1 MEEEYLS
8 DITKERGIVSKVFGK
23 ISRAYVGLVHDLIY
37 YRGVYMVGRENIP
50 PVGTP
55 MIIVS
60 NHQNTLNDALA
71 VEFGFK
77 DRDVCIFTRA
87 DMFKKAPIRWMLRSF
102 NLLPAFR
109 YSQDGLDTVS
119 FNEKLFKIAGKDIL
133 KGNAALI
140 FPEAVNQD
148 KRWLGNFSEGYLRMA
163 FDTVQDD
170 KFQTDIKI
178 LPIVNHYSD
187 YFAFREDVMLK
198 IGEPI
203 SLKDYYELYQTKPRT
218 ARRNINAEVRSR
230 IEQMMLNITD
240 LDNYDAIDYLRLT
253 YGRRYCRLC
262 GGNPARLPDRLESDK
277 ALFAELEQARDQHA
291 DDLKEIYEGA
301 LKLKDACKRCKV
313 EDKNFDEKRPST
325 FKFIM
330 QFLGLVVLFPLFIF
344 SLIPNLLLFLAPMP
358 FTDRLKAGTSH
369 QAMFVGGVR
378 FALNTLFVGPLVYT
392 LQMII
397 DVYFFG
403 WIAAAVHLVLL
414 PFFGIGAWQY
424 RRGFITLKRQWR
436 FRRERNR
443 GLAGMDELRTKIFD
457 KLDNILSKN
466 TWKKEL

>member
-1 MEEEYLS
+1 MEEEYIS
-8 DITKERGIVSKVFGK
+8 KVIKERGIVSRVFGK

-87 DMFKKAPIRWMLRSF
+87 DMFKKPVVRWILRGF

-119 FNEKLFKIAGKDIL
+119 YNEDVFKIAGKDIL
-133 KGNAALI
+133 KGNAVLI

-148 KRWLGNFSEGYLRMA
+148 KRWLGTFSEGYLRMA
-163 FDTVQDD
+163 FDAVKDND
-170 KFQTDIKI
+170 FKTDIKI

-187 YFAFREDVMLK
+187 YFGFREDVMLK
-198 IGEPI
+198 IGEPL

-218 ARRNINAEVRSR
+218 ARRNINSEIRSR
-230 IEQMMLNITD
+230 IERMMLNITD

-253 YGRRYCRLC
+253 YGRHYCRLC
-262 GGNPARLPDRLESDK
+262 GGNPNKLPDRLESDK
-277 ALFAELEQARDQHA
+277 ALFAELEAAKADHA
-291 DDLKEIYEGA
+291 DDLKEIYEGSLT
-301 LKLKDACKRCKV
+301 LKATCKCCKV

-325 FKFIM
+325 IKFIM
-330 QFLGLVVLFPLFIF
+330 QLLGLIVLFPLFIF
-344 SLIPNLLLFLAPMP
+344 SLIPNLLLFLAPFP
-358 FTDRLKAGTSH
+358 LTDKLKAGNSH

-378 FALNTLFVGPLVYT
+378 FTLNTLFVGPLVYT
-392 LQMII
+392 LQMFL

-403 WIAAAVHLVLL
+403 WIVAAVHLVLL

-424 RRGFITLKRQWR
+424 RRGFITMKRQWR
-436 FRRERNR
+436 FRRERNK
-443 GLAGMDELRTKIFD
+443 GLAGMDELRKKIFD

>member
-1 MEEEYLS
+1 MS
-8 DITKERGIVSKVFGK
+8 RVFGK

-87 DMFKKAPIRWMLRSF
+87 DMFKKPVVRWILRGF

-119 FNEKLFKIAGKDIL
+119 YNEDVFKIAGKDIL
-133 KGNAALI
+133 KGNAVLI

-163 FDTVQDD
+163 FDAVKDD
-170 KFQTDIKI
+170 DFKTDIKI

-187 YFAFREDVMLK
+187 YFGFREDVMLK
-198 IGEPI
+198 IGEPL
-203 SLKDYYELYQTKPRT
+203 SLKDYYEQYQSKPRT
-218 ARRNINAEVRSR
+218 ARRTINAEIRGR
-230 IEQMMLNITD
+230 IENMMLNITD

-253 YGRRYCRLC
+253 YGRRYCRAC
-262 GGNPARLPDRLESDK
+262 GGDPDRLPDRLESDK
-277 ALFAELEQARDQHA
+277 ALFADLEEVKDSHA
-291 DDLKEIYEGA
+291 DDLREIYDGA
-301 LKLKDACKRCKV
+301 LQLKEACTRCKV
-313 EDKNFDEKRPST
+313 EDKNFDEKKPST
-325 FKFIM
+325 IKFIL
-330 QFLGLVVLFPLFIF
+330 QLLGLIVLFPLFIF
-344 SLIPNLLLFLAPMP
+344 SLIPNFLLFLAPMP
-358 FTDRLKAGTSH
+358 FTRKLRAGNSH
-369 QAMFVGGVR
+369 KAMFVGGVK
-378 FALNTLFVGPLVYT
+378 FAINTLFVGPLVYT
-392 LQMII
+392 LQLIF
-397 DVYFFG
+397 DVWMFG
-403 WIAAAVHLVLL
+403 WLIAIAHLVLL

-424 RRGFITLKRQWR
+424 RRGFITMKRQWR
-436 FRRERNR
+436 FRRERNK
-443 GLAGMDELRTKIFD
+443 GLAGMEDLRNRIFD

-466 TWKKEL
+466 KWKKEL